1 MKKLF
6 AVAALAAL
14 VLPATLVAGGESCL
28 KTGYRCQNA
37 CPLAKQANVCRAY
50 GTEALA
56 SSRIARA
63 DLAAV
68 VVDNLARI

>member
-6 AVAALAAL
+6 VVAALAVL
-14 VLPATLVAGGESCL
+14 SLPAVAGGTCL
-28 KTGYRCQNA
+28 VTGYRCLNE
-37 CPLAKQANVCRAY
+37 CPLAKQANVRRSF

-63 DLAAV
+63 DLSEAV
-68 VVDNLARI
+68 VNNLARI